1 MARTGVPPAGDGA
14 SATVPACPNCGR
26 PRDERFRP
34 FCSARCRDADLLRWF
49 RGDYAIPAVEVE
61 PDDDAGEPDER

>member
-1 MARTGVPPAGDGA
+1 MATTGVPSRGDGA
-14 SATVPACPNCGR
+14 EKVPACPSCGR

-49 RGDYAIPAVEVE
+49 RGEYAIPATEVE
-61 PDDDAGEPDER
+61 PDDDGGGGPDER